1 MPCAMF
7 ISHRSGRSA
16 PVLLRVTGAA
26 PRDVEAVA
34 SGAAHESDGGELE
47 VSDPRTVDPDEA
59 LGGAKRA
66 KRAASRAKPGRSH
79 VQVVESV
86 VVRPR

>member
-34 SGAAHESDGGELE
+34 SGAAHGSDGGELE
-47 VSDPRTVDPDEA
+47 VSDPRAVDPDKA

-66 KRAASRAKPGRSH
+66 KRAKCAKPGRSH

-86 VVRPR
+86 VVRLR